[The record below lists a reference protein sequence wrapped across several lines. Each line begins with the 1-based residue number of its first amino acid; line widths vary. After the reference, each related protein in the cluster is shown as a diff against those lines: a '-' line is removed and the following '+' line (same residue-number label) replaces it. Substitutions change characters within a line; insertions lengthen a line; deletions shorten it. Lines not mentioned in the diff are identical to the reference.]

1 MTIGDEADESRDVY
15 RTFSVM
21 SPIDDDLLDRNALSY
36 YLQADEADNIPNS
49 ARPDLYVTC
58 GQHERLQTIMRSNFR
73 NLIEEDL
80 LIWLAALIV
89 VMAIILM
96 IIICCYINF
105 AKRRIVE
112 PLKELTSKLENPK
125 EWVEEQK
132 KKQKKVAEEDQELLE
147 KNFDS
152 NFAARKSTRRAR
164 VNTEE

>member
-1 MTIGDEADESRDVY
+1 M
-15 RTFSVM
+15 RT
-21 SPIDDDLLDRNALSY
+21 
-36 YLQADEADNIPNS
+36 
-49 ARPDLYVTC
+49 
-58 GQHERLQTIMRSNFR
+58 NFR

-89 VMAIILM
+89 VMAIVLM

-112 PLKELTSKLENPK
+112 PIKELTSKLENPK

-147 KNFDS
+147 KKFDG
-152 NFAARKSTRRAR
+152 NFARRSTRRAR
-164 VNTEE
+164 VNTED